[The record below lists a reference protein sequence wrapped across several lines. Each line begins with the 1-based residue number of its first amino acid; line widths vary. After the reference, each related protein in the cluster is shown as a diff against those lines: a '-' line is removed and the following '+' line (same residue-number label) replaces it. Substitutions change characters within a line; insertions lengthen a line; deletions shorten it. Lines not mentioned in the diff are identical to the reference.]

1 MTQHTPV
8 GTTKGPGETAHEFTF
23 VSPDSEQVVKSG
35 EFVYYEAT
43 VDGQSRRILA
53 RVTHRRPLRLYP
65 DPFLADPTVSPDEVA
80 ALVGYT
86 APTYELFEVTTT
98 VLGYYDENLRDFINP
113 RLPPRSGWPI
123 YLAPDAMLTD
133 VLSEKQAHEVGSA
146 AIGSLLSRGK
156 DAVPITLDVRAI
168 TSTHMAIIASTGA
181 GKSYLA
187 SVVLEELMSSYNR
200 ASVLVVDPH
209 GEYSTLEELMNHPA
223 FRSDDYQ
230 PQVRIF
236 RPEDK
241 DDKRRAKNSKDNTVK
256 VRISSLELGDLAYL
270 LPNLSERMY
279 YLLRRAYG
287 SVQRANENR
296 WTLEQL
302 CEQLRALGRGDEDED
317 DEDGRYA
324 ESANAVIWRLES
336 VFKNSAVFDDFE
348 YLELS
353 TLFRPGQCT
362 VLQLNEVDERE
373 QQTVVATLLRRLFM
387 ARRETTKGRVA
398 EDDERYLPYPS
409 FVLIEEAHNF
419 APASGDLVSTRI
431 LKQVLSEGRK
441 FGVSV
446 GLISQRPGKL
456 DPDVLSQCNTQ
467 FIMRIVNPVDQDRI
481 AGSIETV
488 GRDLLRELPSL
499 SKGQVIV
506 AGSAVNTPVLCRVR
520 QRRTTHGGE
529 NIDSPQEWVKYFSET
544 ERNRRA
550 REAAPLMPP
559 GRVRGDDLFKDE
571 G

>member
-1 MTQHTPV
+1 MTHVKPV
-8 GTTKGPGETAHEFTF
+8 GTAKGPGETAHEFTF
-23 VSPDSEQVVKSG
+23 VSPDNEQLVKSG
-35 EFVYYEAT
+35 EFVYYEAS
-43 VDGQSRRILA
+43 VDGQPRQILG

-65 DPFLADPTVSPDEVA
+65 DPFLADPTVSPDKVA

-86 APTYELFEVTTT
+86 ASTYELFEVTTT
-98 VLGYYDENLRDFINP
+98 VLGYYNAALGDFINP

-123 YLAPDAMLTD
+123 YLVPNEMLAQ
-133 VLSEKQAHEVGSA
+133 VLSKKKPHDIGSA
-146 AIGSLLSRGK
+146 AIGSLLSRDK

-187 SVVLEELMSSYNR
+187 SVVLEELMSDYNR

-209 GEYSTLEELMNHPA
+209 GEYSTLEELMNRPE
-223 FRSDDYQ
+223 FRINGYH

-241 DDKRRAKNSKDNTVK
+241 DDKRRNKSSRDNTVK

-270 LPNLSERMY
+270 LPNLSERMF
-279 YLLRRAYG
+279 YLLRRAHN
-287 SVQRANENR
+287 SIQRRYENN

-302 CEQLRALGRGDEDED
+302 CEQLREIGRGGEDGDEG
-317 DEDGRYA
+317 DGRYA
-324 ESANAVIWRLES
+324 ESANAVIWRLER
-336 VFKNSAVFDDFE
+336 VFKNSAVFDDFAS
-348 YLELS
+348 LELRA
-353 TLFRPGQCT
+353 LFRPGQCT

-373 QQTVVATLLRRLFM
+373 QQTVVATLLRRLFK
-387 ARRETTKGRVA
+387 ARQDTTKGRID
-398 EDDERYLPYPS
+398 ENHERYLPYPS

-419 APASGDLVSTRI
+419 APASGDLVSTSI

-520 QRRTTHGGE
+520 QRLTTHGGE
-529 NIDSPQEWVKYFSET
+529 NIDSPQEWVNYFSET
-544 ERNRRA
+544 ERNRRT
-550 REAAPLMPP
+550 REEAPLSPP

-571 G
+571 E